1 MSLKITYKEQD
12 FFVGDSIKV
21 NYKIKE
27 KDKERIQAFDG
38 IILAVTGTGENK
50 NFIVQKIASDAVK
63 VERIFP
69 VNSPW
74 IDSIKKLRSP
84 KTKIRRAKLYYLR
97 SNKVRKTV

>member
-1 MSLKITYKEQD
+1 MSLKITYKDQE
-12 FFVGDSIKV
+12 FSIGDSVRV

-27 KDKERIQAFDG
+27 KDKERLQAFDG
-38 IILAVTGTGENK
+38 VILAIQGTGENK
-50 NFIVQKIASDAVK
+50 NFIVQKHATDGVN

-69 VNSPW
+69 INSPW

-97 SNKVRKTV
+97 DPKAKTI

>member
-12 FFVGDSIKV
+12 FFVGDSVKV

-27 KDKERIQAFDG
+27 KDKERLQAFDG

-97 SNKVRKTV
+97 GSKVRKTV

>member
-1 MSLKITYKEQD
+1 MSLKITHKEQD
-12 FFVGDSIKV
+12 FFVGDSVKV

-27 KDKERIQAFDG
+27 KDKERLQAFDG
-38 IILAVTGTGENK
+38 IILAITGTGENK
-50 NFIVQKIASDAVK
+50 NFIVQKSASNAVK

-97 SNKVRKTV
+97 DPKARSI

>member
-27 KDKERIQAFDG
+27 KDKERLQAFDG

-50 NFIVQKIASDAVK
+50 NFIVQKSASDAVK

-74 IDSIKKLRSP
+74 IESIKKLRSP

-97 SNKVRKTV
+97 DPKARSI

>member
-1 MSLKITYKEQD
+1 MALKITHKDQE
-12 FFVGDSIKV
+12 FFVGDTVRV

-38 IILAVTGTGENK
+38 LILAIQGTGENK
-50 NFIVQKIASDAVK
+50 NFIVQKNATDSVR

-69 VNSPW
+69 SNSPW

-84 KTKIRRAKLYYLR
+84 KVKIRRSKLYYLR
-97 SNKVRKTV
+97 NPKAKTI

>member
-1 MSLKITYKEQD
+1 MALKITYKEQE
-12 FFVGDSIKV
+12 FSVGDSIRV

-27 KDKERIQAFDG
+27 KDKERLQAFDG
-38 IILAVTGTGENK
+38 VVLAIKGTGENK

-63 VERIFP
+63 VERTFP
-69 VNSPW
+69 INSPW

-97 SNKVRKTV
+97 GSKIRKTV

>member
-1 MSLKITYKEQD
+1 MSLKITFKDQE
-12 FFVGDSIKV
+12 FSVGDTVRV

-38 IILAVTGTGENK
+38 VVLAIQGIGENK
-50 NFIVQKIASDAVK
+50 NFIVQKNATDAVK

-69 VNSPW
+69 INSPW
-74 IDSIKKLRSP
+74 IDSVKKLRSP

-97 SNKVRKTV
+97 NPKAKTI

>member
-12 FFVGDSIKV
+12 FFVGDSVKV

-27 KDKERIQAFDG
+27 KDKERLQAFDG

-50 NFIVQKIASDAVK
+50 NFIVQKAASGDVK

-69 VNSPW
+69 INSPW

-97 SNKVRKTV
+97 DSKARKI

>member
-12 FFVGDSIKV
+12 FFVGDSVKV

-27 KDKERIQAFDG
+27 KDKERLQAFDG

-50 NFIVQKIASDAVK
+50 NFIVQKLASDAVR

-97 SNKVRKTV
+97 DPKARSI

>member
-12 FFVGDSIKV
+12 FFVGDSVKV

-38 IILAVTGTGENK
+38 IILAIKGTGENK
-50 NFIVQKIASDAVK
+50 NFIVQKNASDAVR

-69 VNSPW
+69 INSPW

-97 SNKVRKTV
+97 DPKARSI